1 MTAGGGCDGGGE
13 GMPILTQQC
22 LLSCLRPKIFRGLC
36 EPTKALG
43 LFTPS
48 TKTGSHFE

>member
-1 MTAGGGCDGGGE
+1 MRGVGGVRGGE
-13 GMPILTQQC
+13 GMLILTKQC

-48 TKTGSHFE
+48 TKTASHFE